1 MKKSKTKIIPRHQYM
16 LIRPL
21 AEESREN
28 ENGLLI
34 PDSVEKEQRAQG
46 TVEAVSDDIKSVKVG
61 DHVVYG
67 AFAGEP
73 LTIQEDGHEVELR
86 LVHNDDVIAFIQTK

>member
-1 MKKSKTKIIPRHQYM
+1 MKKPKVKITPRHQYM

-21 AEESREN
+21 ADESREN

-46 TVEAVSDDIKSVKVG
+46 TVEAVSPDIKNVKIG

-73 LTIQEDGHEVELR
+73 LSIQEDGKEVELR
-86 LVHNDDVIAFIQTK
+86 LVHNDDVIAFIETK